1 MFTFVLSL
9 LVLCLVRSI
18 HHSSDPTL
26 VRAKALLVGL
36 LSLWLLSRLS
46 S

>member
-18 HHSSDPTL
+18 RHSWDPTL
-26 VRAKALLVGL
+26 VRAKILLAGV
-36 LSLWLLSRLS
+36 LSLWLLSRLLS
-46 S
+46 